1 MKWSLHVEL
10 SLESQKAIISWSTGH
25 MKLPQQIALTKYN
38 RQVSAIVRVP
48 IVKAENLFH
57 FEEYKSLA
65 SEEVICRQRHQEH
78 ALGKTAPSN
87 V

>member
-1 MKWSLHVEL
+1 
-10 SLESQKAIISWSTGH
+10 

-65 SEEVICRQRHQEH
+65 SEEVICRLRHQEH
-78 ALGKTAPSN
+78 AAFSQDELI
-87 V
+87 